1 MNVVAP
7 LVDTLQALKRSSDI
21 AGPGAIPGT
30 GKVVNDVRLPSRA
43 ALQQLLG
50 ADLGGAH
57 ESTHARLASRFG
69 EATTLSVAAR
79 AISAILG
86 AAPDDVAEVRGASP
100 VWTAATTPQPAQLA
114 RALARVV
121 ATSGLF
127 YESHLQQF
135 AAGTRPLVLLAQEP
149 QARLGP
155 LASTR
160 PELFTPVP
168 LGGGAEWLNPAA
180 KSVVTLTAAMVSAL
194 AATASSAEAGEAVTA
209 VPATAGETPQT
220 PATASPQAVR
230 AGGMPE
236 LQAAPDGPRPG
247 PASRVNAAYEALRA
261 VEGVAP
267 MGTAGKGG
275 SPEGV
280 EEAPVQQNRATVS
293 SLTRHGEP
301 AGNTI
306 HPEAVSLVRQQL
318 DVLAMPVFRWNGEMW
333 PGVPMQW
340 DIREEQEPGDMQA
353 GSEADSAQRSWS
365 TRLAINLP
373 RLGDV
378 EVRLS
383 LAGATLQLHLGAREA
398 GTVSLLG
405 EGGKELSGRLGD
417 LGLQLAGLQVGALP
431 TVAPVLQPGQK
442 GAHAS

>member
-7 LVDTLQALKRSSDI
+7 LVDTLQALKRPSDI
-21 AGPGAIPGT
+21 AGPGAIPGA

-57 ESTHARLASRFG
+57 ELTQARLASRFG

-79 AISAILG
+79 AISTILG
-86 AAPDDVAEVRGASP
+86 AAPDDVAEIRGASP

-114 RALARVV
+114 GALARVV

-160 PELFTPVP
+160 PELFAPVQ
-168 LGGGAEWLNPAA
+168 GDEAEWLSPATKSVATPAA
-180 KSVVTLTAAMVSAL
+180 ATVSAL
-194 AATASSAEAGEAVTA
+194 AAAAFSAEAGEAANA
-209 VPATAGETPQT
+209 VPATVGQTPQPPVAAGSQSMRT
-220 PATASPQAVR
+220 
-230 AGGMPE
+230 GGMPD
-236 LQAAPDGPRPG
+236 LAAPEGPRPG
-247 PASRVNAAYEALRA
+247 PAGRVDAAYGALRTA
-261 VEGVAP
+261 DDAAP
-267 MGTAGKGG
+267 MGSAGKAGG
-275 SPEGV
+275 PEGL
-280 EEAPVQQNRATVS
+280 EDAPVQQSRSTAS
-293 SLTRHGEP
+293 GLARHGES

-340 DIREEQEPGDMQA
+340 DIREEQVPGDMPA
-353 GSEADSAQRSWS
+353 GAEADSAQRSWS
-365 TRLAINLP
+365 TRLAISLP

-383 LAGATLQLHLGAREA
+383 LAGATLQLQLGAREA
-398 GTVSLLG
+398 ATVGLLG
-405 EGGKELSGRLGD
+405 EGGKALPARLGD

-431 TVAPVLQPGQK
+431 AVAPAPQQEQK
-442 GAHAS
+442 DAHAS

>member
-7 LVDTLQALKRSSDI
+7 LVDTLQALKRLSDI
-21 AGPGAIPGT
+21 AGPGAIPGA

-57 ESTHARLASRFG
+57 ELTQARLASRFG

-86 AAPDDVAEVRGASP
+86 AAPDDVAGVRGASP
-100 VWTAATTPQPAQLA
+100 VWAAATTPQPAQLA
-114 RALARVV
+114 GALARVV

-135 AAGTRPLVLLAQEP
+135 AAGTRPLMLLAQEP

-160 PELFTPVP
+160 PELFTPVQ
-168 LGGGAEWLNPAA
+168 GNGAEWLNPAA
-180 KSVVTLTAAMVSAL
+180 KNVVTLTAAMVSAL
-194 AATASSAEAGEAVTA
+194 AAAASSAEAGEAASA
-209 VPATAGETPQT
+209 VPATAGQTPQS
-220 PATASPQAVR
+220 PATAGSQSVR
-230 AGGMPE
+230 TGGMPE
-236 LQAAPDGPRPG
+236 LQAVPEGPRPG
-247 PASRVNAAYEALRA
+247 PAGRVEAAYGALRA
-261 VEGVAP
+261 ADGAAP
-267 MGTAGKGG
+267 MGTAGKAGG
-275 SPEGV
+275 PEGLDD
-280 EEAPVQQNRATVS
+280 APVQQSRSTAS
-293 SLTRHGEP
+293 GLARHGES

-340 DIREEQEPGDMQA
+340 DIREEQAPGDMPA
-353 GSEADSAQRSWS
+353 GAEADSAPRSWS
-365 TRLAINLP
+365 TRLAIKLP
-373 RLGDV
+373 RLGEV

-383 LAGATLQLHLGAREA
+383 LAGATLQLQLGAREA
-398 GTVSLLG
+398 ATVGLLG
-405 EGGKELSGRLGD
+405 EGGKALPARLGD

-431 TVAPVLQPGQK
+431 ALAPAPQQEQK
-442 GAHAS
+442 DAHAS